1 MYEWLSSFGDLFS
14 IWNVTRAA
22 AITSYLLLFSS
33 MLTGLTFKLP
43 IFPKKMQKVILNT
56 HEATGWFGLLFGMVH
71 GLVLVFDTEY
81 TSYTIFNILIPFT
94 VEHNA
99 ISLSLGI
106 FAFYGFLLLVLS
118 TDFLKKLGK
127 RVWKAI
133 HFLAFPTFFAA
144 LFHGLLMG
152 TDSQETW
159 MLILYIFTGASV
171 LILTAL
177 RIVQASQL
185 RKKQIIEKKA

>member
-1 MYEWLSSFGDLFS
+1 MYEWLSSFSDLFS

-22 AITSYLLLFSS
+22 AITSYLLLFIS

-106 FAFYGFLLLVLS
+106 FAFYGLLLLVLS
-118 TDFLKKLGK
+118 TDFLKRLGK
-127 RVWKAI
+127 RVWKTI

-152 TDSQETW
+152 TDSQTTW
-159 MLILYIFTGASV
+159 MLIVYIFTGSSV
-171 LILTAL
+171 LILTIL
-177 RIVQASQL
+177 RIVQASQSK
-185 RKKQIIEKKA
+185 KKQIIEKKA

>member
-1 MYEWLSSFGDLFS
+1 MNDIISNVSDLFS

-22 AITSYLLLFSS
+22 AITSYLLLFIS

-43 IFPKKMQKVILNT
+43 IFPKNSQKILLNT

-71 GLVLVFDTEY
+71 GLVLVFDTDY

-133 HFLAFPTFFAA
+133 HFLAFPTFYAA
-144 LFHGLLMG
+144 LFHGFLMG
-152 TDSQETW
+152 TDSQTIW
-159 MLILYIFTGASV
+159 MLIIYIFTGSSV
-171 LILTAL
+171 LILTIL
-177 RIVQASQL
+177 RIVQATQL
-185 RKKQIIEKKA
+185 KRKQVMAKKA

>member
-1 MYEWLSSFGDLFS
+1 MNEWLSTFGDLFS

-22 AITSYLLLFSS
+22 AITSYLLLFIS

-43 IFPKKMQKVILNT
+43 IFPKKMQKIILNT
-56 HEATGWFGLLFGMVH
+56 HEAAGWFGLLFGMVH

-94 VEHNA
+94 VEHNV

-118 TDFLKKLGK
+118 TDFLKKIGK
-127 RVWKAI
+127 KMWRAI
-133 HFLAFPTFFAA
+133 HFLAFPTFYAA
-144 LFHGLLMG
+144 LLHGLLLG
-152 TDSQETW
+152 TDSQSTW
-159 MLILYIFTGASV
+159 MLILYIFTGATV
-171 LILTAL
+171 FILTIL
-177 RIVQASQL
+177 RIVQAMQL
-185 RKKQIIEKKA
+185 KKKPIMDKKA

>member
-22 AITSYLLLFSS
+22 AITSYLLLFIS
-33 MLTGLTFKLP
+33 MPTGLTFKLP
-43 IFPKKMQKVILNT
+43 IFPKKMQKIILNT

-118 TDFLKKLGK
+118 TDLLKKLGK

-152 TDSQETW
+152 TDSQTTW
-159 MLILYIFTGASV
+159 MVILYIFTGASV
-171 LILTAL
+171 LILTVL

-185 RKKQIIEKKA
+185 KKKQIIEKKA

>member
-22 AITSYLLLFSS
+22 AITSYLLLFIS

-43 IFPKKMQKVILNT
+43 IFPKKMQKIILNT

-118 TDFLKKLGK
+118 TDLLKKLGK

-152 TDSQETW
+152 TDSQTTW
-159 MLILYIFTGASV
+159 MVILYIFTGASV
-171 LILTAL
+171 LILTVL

-185 RKKQIIEKKA
+185 KKKQIIEKKA